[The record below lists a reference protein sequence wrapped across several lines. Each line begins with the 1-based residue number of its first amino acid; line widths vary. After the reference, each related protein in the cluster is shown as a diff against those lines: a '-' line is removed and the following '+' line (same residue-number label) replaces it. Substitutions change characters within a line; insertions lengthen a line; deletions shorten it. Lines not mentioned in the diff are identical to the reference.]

1 MAHNLFM
8 GISRQLEA
16 PLLPA
21 GVPGERSLLAGV
33 ACSLSFHS
41 LVPIDYYP
49 TPRVLT
55 PET

>member
-1 MAHNLFM
+1 M